1 MADLSARYATA
12 LFQLSQ
18 ESGELGTLLNE
29 AQFLYSALEKDNGIS
44 ILTHPLISA
53 DEKQTFVDKVF
64 EGRVRQDLTGFIRL
78 TIAKNR
84 ENFLLPTLAKLV
96 EMIKLHKN
104 QITARVVSAVAL
116 NDVQKSQLSSK
127 LSSKLG
133 KEVDINVIIDPSQVA
148 GISIHVD
155 GYFLDCTIKTMLKNM
170 KDSIASNLMLKGE

>member
-1 MADLSARYATA
+1 MADLSVRYATA

-18 ESGELGTLLNE
+18 ESGELDTLLNE
-29 AQFLYSALEKDNGIS
+29 ARFLYSALEKDNGIS

-53 DEKQTFVDKVF
+53 NEKQTFVDKAF
-64 EGRVRQDLTGFIRL
+64 DGRVRPDLTGFIRL

-84 ENFLLPTLAKLV
+84 ETFLLPTFAKLV

-104 QITARVVSAVAL
+104 QITARVVSAVPL
-116 NDVQKSQLSSK
+116 SDMQKSQIASK

-133 KEVDINVIIDPSQVA
+133 KEVDVNVIIDPSQIA

-155 GYFLDCTIKTMLKNM
+155 GYFLDCTIRTMLKNM
-170 KDSIASNLMLKGE
+170 KDCIAVNV